1 MAMRK
6 RRLIEVRA
14 VAKGMKPLRAT
25 ALVFG
30 VALCLTG
37 AAGCLMP
44 AVAESANAD
53 NFKPTQSYKM
63 SPSESSAW
71 PYYDARVEI
80 ERYAG
85 VAYESYQAAS
95 EAGHELQD
103 AVSALLDEPTDAT
116 LAAARG
122 AWLKVRAAY
131 MATEGFRFYGGPID
145 GAALARID
153 PWPIDEGFIDG
164 VDGKRDGG
172 LIGDPKIAITRQTL
186 SHPPG
191 SNDATHAATGF
202 HVIEFLLWGQDKNPG
217 APAGRLPADFQLGGA
232 HHADRR
238 RLVLQT
244 ATKLLVED
252 LDLLTAAWAP
262 RVKGNYAEA
271 FLALDP
277 REALGRMLAGMAI
290 LSDQAIARERLL
302 GVLDDRIRA
311 KPLGRYS
318 LHTNDDL
325 TADLDGIRILW
336 TGDDRQ
342 SFGTGLD
349 GLVQSLDPALA
360 QQMERRLA
368 AAQAALRLLDKPFDH
383 LLSVPPDSD
392 GWKHVDGA
400 AVAFHR
406 LARTIQEVGKLL
418 AVSVPMSA
426 P

>member
-1 MAMRK
+1 MSN
-6 RRLIEVRA
+6 RRLIGARA
-14 VAKGMKPLRAT
+14 VTRGIKLLRAKG
-25 ALVFG
+25 LVLA
-30 VALCLTG
+30 VALCLIG
-37 AAGCLMP
+37 AVACLMP
-44 AVAESANAD
+44 AAAENANAD
-53 NFKPTQSYKM
+53 SVKPTQSYKM
-63 SPSESSAW
+63 PPSESSAW

-80 ERYAG
+80 ERYAA
-85 VAYESYQAAS
+85 VAHESYQAVG
-95 EAGHELQD
+95 EAAHELQD

-145 GAALARID
+145 GAQLTRID

-164 VDGKRDGG
+164 VDGKPDGG

-186 SHPPG
+186 ERPPG
-191 SNDATHAATGF
+191 GADPTHAATGF

-217 APAGRLPADFQLGGA
+217 APNGRLPADFQLGGA

-252 LDLLTAAWAP
+252 LDQLTAAWAP
-262 RVKGNYAEA
+262 RTKGNYAEA

-290 LSDQAIARERLL
+290 LADQAIARERLL

-325 TADLDGIRILW
+325 AADLDGIRILW

-342 SFGTGLD
+342 SYGTGLD

-360 QQMERRLA
+360 QQMDRRLA

-406 LARTIQEVGKLL
+406 LARTIQEIGQLL

-426 P
+426 S

>member
-1 MAMRK
+1 
-6 RRLIEVRA
+6 
-14 VAKGMKPLRAT
+14 
-25 ALVFG
+25 
-30 VALCLTG
+30 
-37 AAGCLMP
+37 
-44 AVAESANAD
+44 
-53 NFKPTQSYKM
+53 SYKM
-63 SPSESSAW
+63 PPSESSAW

-80 ERYAG
+80 ERYAA
-85 VAYESYQAAS
+85 VAYESYQGAS
-95 EAGHELQD
+95 EAAHELQD
-103 AVSALLDEPTDAT
+103 AVSAFLDEPTDAT

-131 MATEGFRFYGGPID
+131 MATEGLRFYGGPID

-164 VDGKRDGG
+164 IDGKPDGG

-186 SHPPG
+186 SRPPDG
-191 SNDATHAATGF
+191 ADPTHAATGF

-217 APAGRLPADFQLGGA
+217 AANGRLPADFRLGGA

-244 ATKLLVED
+244 AMKLLVED
-252 LDLLTAAWAP
+252 LDQLTAAWAP
-262 RVKGNYAEA
+262 RTKGNYAEA

-277 REALGRMLAGMAI
+277 REALGRMLAGMSI
-290 LSDQAIARERLL
+290 LADQAIARERLL

-325 TADLDGIRILW
+325 TADLDGIRMLW

-342 SFGTGLD
+342 SYGTGLD

-360 QQMERRLA
+360 QQMDRRLA
-368 AAQAALRLLDKPFDH
+368 AAQAALRPLDKPFDH

-406 LARTIQEVGKLL
+406 LARTIQEIGKLL